1 MTSHIDDVQVVH
13 NEEAS
18 QFEAMVQDLRS
29 ELSYARDGN
38 RILFTHT
45 GVPPA
50 LRGRGIAS
58 KMARA
63 AMEYVRENN
72 LVAVPLCS
80 YMVSYIRRHPE
91 YQSLVQRR

>member
-1 MTSHIDDVQVVH
+1 MTFHIDDVQVVH

-18 QFEAMVQDLRS
+18 QFEVIVQDLRS

-50 LRGRGIAS
+50 LRGRGIAG

>member
-63 AMEYVRENN
+63 AMEYVREND

>member
-1 MTSHIDDVQVVH
+1 MTSHIDDVQVMH

>member
-1 MTSHIDDVQVVH
+1 MH

-63 AMEYVRENN
+63 AMEYVREND